1 MTQTFIWDIPR
12 LQTKGVD
19 AIFCKKGNDNEVVGS
34 AVTSGLPDRGSLKPN
49 SVLPEQTYQER
60 LQWDSRTLQISCK
73 QASAKQ
79 AALCGCCA
87 PQFHFSGGEKLR
99 QNCRN
104 SQVTHKWKKIQ
115 RISILKKKTTDL
127 VLSFIIERVKRKTF
141 LWLLKWSSIQ
151 PFALAFKGRII
162 PDNG

>member
-1 MTQTFIWDIPR
+1 MQFSVRKAMITRLLHQVLQNAVGPR
-12 LQTKGVD
+12 EYQ
-19 AIFCKKGNDNEVVGS
+19 IRR
-34 AVTSGLPDRGSLKPN
+34 LPDRGSLKPN

-87 PQFHFSGGEKLR
+87 PQFHLSGGEKLR
-99 QNCRN
+99 WNCRN
-104 SQVTHKWKKIQ
+104 SQGTPKWKTIQ
-115 RISILKKKTTDL
+115 SISILKKKTTDL